1 MINIPGLVLAQLD
14 MHVAKTRLDLETIKA
29 KLEGERVQLTRSRVL
44 RAERDRLTAELAAWE
59 YITAHAN
66 GVSIRHELEEKFPAE
81 PVPSAG
87 CTGCV
92 HAPHGAGQ
100 CIGNLGLC
108 KCGVAEDVPGIEP
121 AKCENC
127 GHPHLHLQRC
137 GTLIET
143 EARRMSCGCIS

>member
-1 MINIPGLVLAQLD
+1 
-14 MHVAKTRLDLETIKA
+14 VANTRLDLETIKA
-29 KLEGERVQLTRSRVL
+29 KLEKERVQLTRSRVL

-81 PVPSAG
+81 ESA
-87 CTGCV
+87 T
-92 HAPHGAGQ
+92 AA
-100 CIGNLGLC
+100 
-108 KCGVAEDVPGIEP
+108 GIEP
-121 AKCENC
+121 AECENC